1 MDVQSEI
8 ENQPD
13 DGLCYNKTIVIHS
26 LFVLSIIILG
36 KSIKQNSNKPLP
48 EEHIQYAEVETIK
61 YLDEDFDE

>member
-1 MDVQSEI
+1 MA
-8 ENQPD
+8 
-13 DGLCYNKTIVIHS
+13 YVIANLAIHAVC
-26 LFVLSIIILG
+26 LIILG